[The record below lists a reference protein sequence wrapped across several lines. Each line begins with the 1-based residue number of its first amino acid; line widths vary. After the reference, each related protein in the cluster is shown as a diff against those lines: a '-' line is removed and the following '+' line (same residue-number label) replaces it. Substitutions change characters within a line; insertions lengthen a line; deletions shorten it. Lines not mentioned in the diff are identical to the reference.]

1 MHDEAIDGLA
11 ELAGAVE
18 LGVACGRR
26 TEAVLLVALRVAAQA
41 ERAVRSADRANML
54 SVSWLGARRG
64 RINGF
69 VGGGDRGGVG
79 PLTSCQNAKL
89 GRLSQQERDG
99 CDWPHTT
106 PSFDP

>member
-1 MHDEAIDGLA
+1 MGGVGLG
-11 ELAGAVE
+11 EIFGS
-18 LGVACGRR
+18 R
-26 TEAVLLVALRVAAQA
+26 TEAVLEVALRVAAPA

-79 PLTSCQNAKL
+79 PLISCQNAKL
-89 GRLSQQERDG
+89 GRLSQQERD
-99 CDWPHTT
+99 
-106 PSFDP
+106 